1 MLSQN
6 SKMCYN
12 FCLFADL
19 KYDNE
24 YYASVVIVN

>member
-6 SKMCYN
+6 SKISYDC
-12 FCLFADL
+12 CLFADL
-19 KYDNE
+19 KYDTE